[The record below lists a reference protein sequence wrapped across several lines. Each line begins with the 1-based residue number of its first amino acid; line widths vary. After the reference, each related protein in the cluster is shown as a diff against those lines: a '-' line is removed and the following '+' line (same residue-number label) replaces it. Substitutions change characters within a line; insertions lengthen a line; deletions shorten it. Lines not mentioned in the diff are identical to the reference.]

1 MILCIGEVLSPAEVD
16 AITAALAT
24 AQFVDGKLTAGW
36 HAQAVKHNTQLP
48 SDSTALKEI
57 RAQIT
62 AALQRNGLFQIAV
75 RPRTLH
81 PMLLSRYE
89 VGMSY
94 GSHTDNALMTGQGQP
109 MRSDVSFTLFL
120 NDPSTYQGGELVID
134 STQGEQAFKLD
145 AGALVLYP
153 ASTLHRVNPVTE
165 GVRLV
170 AVSWVQSLIRDP
182 AQREI
187 LFDLETASQSLYG
200 QHGKTHEFDL
210 LAKVQSNLL
219 RRWIEL

>member
-1 MILCIGEVLSPAEVD
+1 MILCIGEVLTPTDLE
-16 AITAALAT
+16 AITQILTT
-24 AQFVDGKLTAGW
+24 ADFVDGKITAGW

-48 SDSTALKEI
+48 SGSSALADI
-57 RAQIT
+57 RSQIT
-62 AALQRNGLFQIAV
+62 AALQRNQLFQIAV
-75 RPRTLH
+75 RPRTIH
-81 PMLLSRYE
+81 PPLISRYE

-94 GSHTDNALMTGQGQP
+94 GTHTDNAMMTYQGQP

-120 NDPSTYQGGELVID
+120 SAPDTYQGGELVID
-134 STQGEQAFKLD
+134 STAGEQAFKLE

-153 ASTLHRVNPVTE
+153 ASTLHHVNPVTC

-187 LFDLETASQSLYG
+187 LFDLETVSQSLYQ
-200 QHGKTHEFDL
+200 QHGKTREFDL

-219 RRWIEL
+219 RQWAEL